1 MTNSVSNFVSNE
13 QAPQSQIATTG
24 GSGTGTNADLAAGA
38 SNLST
43 SYQTFLTLLT
53 TQLQNQDPT
62 SPEDPNAF
70 TSELVEMTGVQQQ
83 LLTNQLLQ
91 QLTNNVSNSVNLI
104 GKTVTA
110 DSTAANLTDG
120 SAVWHYG
127 LPSAAASAEV
137 TVTNSTGQ
145 VVFNGP
151 APTLTAG
158 DNTFTW
164 NGKDS
169 SGVQQPD
176 GVYTLSVSATD
187 SSGASLQTLISV
199 TGVATSVQTLNG
211 ADLVT
216 IGNTAVPVTS
226 ITNVANPSSSDN
238 SDGSDGSDGSSDPN
252 NTSGS

>member
-13 QAPQSQIATTG
+13 QAPQSQVATTG
-24 GSGTGTNADLAAGA
+24 SNASGTAGDLATGA

-62 SPEDPNAF
+62 TPMDPNAF

-151 APTLTAG
+151 APSLTSG

-176 GVYTLSVSATD
+176 GVYTLAVSAED
-187 SSGASLQTLISV
+187 STGASLKTLISV

-211 ADLVT
+211 SDLIT
-216 IGNTAVPVTS
+216 IGNTAVPVSS
-226 ITNVANPSSSDN
+226 ITNVTDPASS
-238 SDGSDGSDGSSDPN
+238 GSSGTSD